1 MFIKRPKNKKGKTI
15 QFDSSKS
22 EKEKEKK
29 KEEIRKEITF
39 LNKKH
44 NFPYS
49 TTNQENSSKNYF
61 NNLEINKNNS
71 LPIKTKEYKIEKI
84 SLDEKPKII
93 QEKGIEEKMKV
104 PFFFKVNSL
113 FDYAPGICKDFKET
127 GYCGFG
133 ETCIFVHDRGDYKL
147 GWELERD
154 WQKMQKIKQKKKLEK
169 MKKKIENGENVNLS
183 SISSSSSCNSD
194 CESNNE
200 KISSICKICNKEMEN
215 PVSVNCGHIFCEK
228 CIIGQFK
235 DNRKKCIICNQILN
249 GIFNNANKIIE
260 HIKNLKNKKE
270 NNENKNKNKYTLIG
284 KEKNYPNEIQNQFND
299 IDFGEVG
306 NNLKK
311 GEEIICTLYD
321 NNENDKR
328 DHFDYL
334 DSNRNNNLDN
344 LIDNLNEEN
353 IIFTKEKKLKNKIK
367 QQNDWLYKSNYSKY

>member
-1 MFIKRPKNKKGKTI
+1 MFIKRTKNKKGKTL
-15 QFDSSKS
+15 QFDSPKN
-22 EKEKEKK
+22 EKEKI
-29 KEEIRKEITF
+29 KEDKTF

-49 TTNQENSSKNYF
+49 TSNQENHQKNYF
-61 NNLEINKNNS
+61 DKLKINKNKS
-71 LPIKTKEYKIEKI
+71 LPVKTKEYKIEKI

-215 PVSVNCGHIFCEK
+215 PVSVSCGHIFCEK

-353 IIFTKEKKLKNKIK
+353 IIFTKEKKIKNKIK

>member
-1 MFIKRPKNKKGKTI
+1 MFIKRSKNKKGKTL
-15 QFDSSKS
+15 QFDSPKN
-22 EKEKEKK
+22 E
-29 KEEIRKEITF
+29 KEEIQKDITF

-49 TTNQENSSKNYF
+49 TLNQENHQKKF
-61 NNLEINKNNS
+61 FDNLEINKNNS
-71 LPIKTKEYKIEKI
+71 LPEKTKDYKVEKI

-154 WQKMQKIKQKKKLEK
+154 WQKMQKIKHKKKLEK

-194 CESNNE
+194 CENNNE
-200 KISSICKICNKEMEN
+200 KISSICKICNMEMKE
-215 PVSVNCGHIFCEK
+215 PVSVSCGHIFCEK
-228 CIIGQFK
+228 CIIGKFK
-235 DNRKKCIICNQILN
+235 ENKKKCIICNKVLN

-260 HIKNLKNKKE
+260 HIKNLQNKSEK
-270 NNENKNKNKYTLIG
+270 NENKNKNRSRYTLIG
-284 KEKNYPNEIQNQFND
+284 KEKNYPNEQQNKFND
-299 IDFGEVG
+299 IDFNEVG

-311 GEEIICTLYD
+311 GEEIIYTLYD
-321 NNENDKR
+321 DKNEKDKR
-328 DHFDYL
+328 DNFDYL
-334 DSNRNNNLDN
+334 DKNRNNNLDN

-353 IIFTKEKKLKNKIK
+353 IIFTKEKKIKNKIK